1 MSGVLLYIRYAYK
14 TMSINKVSE
23 ELYQKYHDGVP
34 WSKLTNEQ
42 ACMSIGSAITKT
54 LNELIELENS
64 GKPLIAPVRGMNAAK
79 KEALIRLSADVAAKG
94 IELML
99 KRKSN

>member
-1 MSGVLLYIRYAYK
+1 MLGVLLYIRYDLL

-64 GKPLIAPVRGMNAAK
+64 GKPLIAPVRGINLAK
-79 KEALIRLSADVAAKG
+79 KEALIRLSADIAAKG
-94 IELML
+94 IEFML
-99 KRKSN
+99 RDASK